1 MALVILS
8 MGRRNRSHVRTLSS
22 RALIL
27 IASGTLIVVAGAAF
41 ALGVGVGRG
50 VPDTQV
56 SPLSV
61 DHPEGRF
68 LVDRLGEISGK
79 LARLESEALTL
90 AKRVGVLKGTDK
102 RVETDAGLKPLPAA
116 QNAGKTAAVQS
127 DSNRKSVGGRGG
139 PMISLLGGTGS
150 VDAALAVFD
159 DQGAGLTDLEY
170 ELERLGAVL
179 FEVERATTELDLAQM
194 AFPSRNPVPGGR
206 RNSSFGTRVDPING
220 RSAFHSG
227 LDFQAPSGTPIHAS
241 AGGRVVYSGYHRDYG
256 YLIEIDHGNGLVSRY
271 AHCSRLFVKVG
282 DVVTPS
288 QRIAAVGSTGRS
300 TGAHLHFEVLRN
312 GAFVNPL
319 RYLDNS

>member
-8 MGRRNRSHVRTLSS
+8 MGRFSRSRVRTLSS
-22 RALIL
+22 RTLIL
-27 IASGTLIVVAGAAF
+27 IASGALLAVAAGAF

-50 VPDTQV
+50 GNEVLS

-79 LARLESEALTL
+79 LARLETEAVSL
-90 AKRVGVLKGTDK
+90 ARRVGVVKSGEPLVTPAP
-102 RVETDAGLKPLPAA
+102 AGLEPAPTEA
-116 QNAGKTAAVQS
+116 
-127 DSNRKSVGGRGG
+127 GRGSKGG
-139 PMISLLGGTGS
+139 PLISDFS
-150 VDAALAVFD
+150 DDADVGFSVFD
-159 DQGAGLTDLEY
+159 DHAAGLTDIEY

-179 FEVERATTELDLAQM
+179 FEVEQAATELDLALM
-194 AFPSRNPVPGGR
+194 AYPNRDPVPGGR
-206 RNSSFGTRVDPING
+206 RNSSFGKRIDPFNG
-220 RSAFHSG
+220 RAAFHSG
-227 LDFQAPSGTPIHAS
+227 VDYQAPTGTPVLAS
-241 AGGRVVYSGYHRDYG
+241 AGGRVVFAGYHRQYG
-256 YLIEIDHGNGLVSRY
+256 YMVEIDHGNSLVTRY

-312 GAFVNPL
+312 GTFVNPAT
-319 RYLDNS
+319 YLARS

>member
-8 MGRRNRSHVRTLSS
+8 MGRFSRSRVRTLSS

-27 IASGTLIVVAGAAF
+27 IASGTLLAVAGGAF
-41 ALGVGVGRG
+41 ALGVGVGRAE
-50 VPDTQV
+50 VDTPA

-61 DHPEGRF
+61 NHPEGRF

-90 AKRVGVLKGTDK
+90 AKRVGVLKGKDTGAASA
-102 RVETDAGLKPLPAA
+102 AGTQAVPPAA
-116 QNAGKTAAVQS
+116 EAGKTAATQS
-127 DSNRKSVGGRGG
+127 EAARKAVGASGG
-139 PMISLLGGTGS
+139 PLISLLGSSGHA
-150 VDAALAVFD
+150 DAALAAFD

-179 FEVERATTELDLAQM
+179 FEVDRAATELDLAQM
-194 AFPSRNPVPGGR
+194 AFPSRNPVPNGR

-227 LDFQAPSGTPIHAS
+227 LDFQARAGTPIHAS
-241 AGGRVVYSGYHRDYG
+241 AGGRVVFSGYHREYG
-256 YLIEIDHGNGLVSRY
+256 YLVEIDHGNGLVSRY
-271 AHCSRLFVKVG
+271 AHCSRLLVKVG
-282 DVVTPS
+282 GVVTPS